1 MLDRN
6 LKYEIRNSK
15 GWARLLIAS
24 FFMLISFGNVF
35 AQLEVLKDSADQAY
49 INKQFTE
56 AIQAYEQI
64 LAQEYV
70 SAELHYNLGN
80 AYYKMGNLSAS
91 ILNYERALKL
101 APNDEDIQFN
111 LRLANLSV
119 KDNVEEIPQLF
130 FVRWWNQVV
139 KTFSTDGW
147 AWSAVISII
156 LGLLGFL
163 LFRFSNDEGMRRL
176 TFYTGLIVMIWGGF
190 SMYAAQKSYNHAIN
204 DERAVIFAPT
214 INAKSAPDKKG
225 KDLFVIHEGLVVTVQ
240 DELNGWS
247 RIRLTNGN
255 VGWIPSESLE
265 RI

>member
-15 GWARLLIAS
+15 GWAQFLIAS
-24 FFMLISFGNVF
+24 FFMLVAFGNAF
-35 AQLEVLKDSADQAY
+35 AQVEVLKDSADQAY
-49 INKQFTE
+49 INEQFTE

-70 SAELHYNLGN
+70 SAEVHYNLGN
-80 AYYKMGNLSAS
+80 TYFKMGKIAPS

-119 KDNVEEIPQLF
+119 KDKVEEIPQLF
-130 FVRWWNQVV
+130 FIRWWNQIL

-147 AWSAVISII
+147 AWSAVLAII
-156 LGLLGFL
+156 LGLAGFL

-176 TFYTGLIVMIWGGF
+176 TFYTGLIALLWGAF
-190 SMYAAQKSYNHAIN
+190 SIYAAQKSFNYAVN
-204 DERAVIFAPT
+204 DNRAVVFTST

-225 KDLFVIHEGLVVTVQ
+225 KDLFVIHEGLVVKVS

-247 RIRLTNGN
+247 RIKLSNGN
-255 VGWIPSESLE
+255 DGWVLSETLE
-265 RI
+265 TI